1 MEDILKLKEKIKF
14 FEYFECF
21 GKYNEGIFEIFES
34 ILKHDSIISSKLKK
48 KEKRISKNNFS
59 NLFGLFD
66 SSNKNHFED
75 VIDYE

>member
-1 MEDILKLKEKIKF
+1 MEDILKLKEKIKSF
-14 FEYFECF
+14 QYFECS